1 MPVSRLDARLPPGY
15 TPAMSSQE
23 PTSDASGAAAATR
36 VAEIRRA
43 TTETRISLRLV
54 LDGDGASEIHT
65 GVGFFDH
72 MLTHVAR
79 HGLLNLTVNAEGDL
93 HVDDHHTVED
103 VGIALGQALRE
114 AVGSKAGM
122 VRYGAA
128 TVPMDES
135 LVLCALDFS
144 GRGGLFFEME
154 FPDTRIGTFAS
165 ELVEEFFRAVA
176 GNAGITLHLRC
187 ITGRNA
193 HHIAEAAF
201 KAFGRAV
208 DAATR
213 LDPRVAGVPST
224 KGIL

>member
-1 MPVSRLDARLPPGY
+1 MDASSPSGNTSLNSPRVVELRRTTAETDITLRLDLD
-15 TPAMSSQE
+15 
-23 PTSDASGAAAATR
+23 SDG
-36 VAEIRRA
+36 
-43 TTETRISLRLV
+43 
-54 LDGDGASEIHT
+54 GSELAT

-72 MLTHVAR
+72 MLTHIAR
-79 HGLLNLTVNAEGDL
+79 HGLLSLTVKAQGDL

-103 VGIALGQALRE
+103 VGIVLGQALKQ
-114 AVGSKAGM
+114 AVGDKRGM

-128 TVPMDES
+128 TIPMDES

-144 GRGGLFFEME
+144 GRGGLYFDMT
-154 FPDTRIGTFAS
+154 FPDTRIGTFAT

-176 GNAGITLHLRC
+176 VNAGITLHLRQ

-201 KAFGRAV
+201 KAFGRAL

-213 LDPRVAGVPST
+213 LDDRVIGVPST
-224 KGIL
+224 KGTL